1 MRRFLTL
8 LLPLLVTSALP
19 ELLAG
24 SAQESRVRTPGL
36 HAGVEVVTDR
46 WGIPHLRAASL
57 DDLYFAWGWVH
68 ARDRLWQMVHAR
80 AAGDG
85 QTHRWLGNTALRA
98 DGGAQLFRLRER
110 SHAIWEREQKQP
122 HVRTALERYAAGVNA
137 YLASCRKGDR
147 PWPAEIARLRERPRD
162 WQPEDCILVLLG
174 FGITLDLDL
183 PELAEI
189 ARPETAKSGSRR
201 PIRGRLDLWH
211 SRRAAMRLAR

>member
-1 MRRFLTL
+1 MRRFLTGW
-8 LLPLLVTSALP
+8 LPQLVTSALP

-46 WGIPHLRAASL
+46 WGIPHLRAESL

-85 QTHRWLGNTALRA
+85 QTHRWLGNSALRA

-110 SHAIWEREQKQP
+110 AHAIERGLISQ
-122 HVRTALERYAAGVNA
+122 ALSRFNWIGERRRHGAA
-137 YLASCRKGDR
+137 
-147 PWPAEIARLRERPRD
+147 
-162 WQPEDCILVLLG
+162 
-174 FGITLDLDL
+174 
-183 PELAEI
+183 
-189 ARPETAKSGSRR
+189 SRV
-201 PIRGRLDLWH
+201 PTGCD
-211 SRRAAMRLAR
+211 